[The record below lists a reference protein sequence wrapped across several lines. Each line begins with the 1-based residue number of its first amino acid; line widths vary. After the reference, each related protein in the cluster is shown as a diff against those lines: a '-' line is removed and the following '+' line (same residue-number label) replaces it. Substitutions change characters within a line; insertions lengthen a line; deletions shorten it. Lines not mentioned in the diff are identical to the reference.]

1 MSSNDNLKA
10 SDVSSHNSLNN
21 SSSNCLLRKN
31 STSSNDNINTTK
43 NENLI
48 SPLDN
53 DKEISKSMTQTS
65 IGSYEKRN
73 SIVSATADAVSLNFN
88 SDSEYIDISNVKKKR
103 QHGIENFTSLSHKNE
118 QLSYLR
124 DDTLSRSNIL
134 KNYCYDICIPLDK
147 KGGTKNVEDF
157 YEIDYEKFQQFCD
170 NPSSVKATSNSTNNN
185 EYDVLNGR
193 NSSYSLTAKNNNL
206 NNDMN
211 NSLNNAEKTED
222 ISERIIFYC
231 RENNA
236 NNHIQRVNSF
246 QELKNV
252 GKETI
257 SEAMK
262 KTFFW
267 FDILNPSKDEINV
280 LSDVFGI
287 HPLTVEDIEFDDT
300 REKIETFLNYYF
312 LSVSSFEQ
320 TSYSYI
326 QPISVSILVFK
337 NCVLSFHNRPTPH
350 PENILKRIIQLSL
363 YNFQINGDWLA
374 YAHIDDIAD
383 SFMPYLRTIEI
394 DVDSIDELVLI
405 LKESEQNDMLR
416 RIGLAR
422 KHVTALLR
430 LLTDKADIIKIFIKR
445 LSTLSPKSE
454 TLLYLSDVQD
464 HVITMVKNLSHYDKT
479 LTRAHSNYLAQITI
493 EITLTANR
501 TNDIVMKMTALGSV
515 FLPLNVITGMWGMNV
530 TVPGQTSDDYTSFL
544 PFALIVVT
552 MIVVSFS
559 VIYFSKRMGM
569 L

>member
-1 MSSNDNLKA
+1 MNSNDNLK
-10 SDVSSHNSLNN
+10 DNDTSSQNSFNIENNSSNYLLRSNSLNADKTKNLNKIDEN
-21 SSSNCLLRKN
+21 SSLQ
-31 STSSNDNINTTK
+31 TDN
-43 NENLI
+43 
-48 SPLDN
+48 
-53 DKEISKSMTQTS
+53 KELKKSVTQTS
-65 IGSYEKRN
+65 IGSYDKPNSVLSATEEIMSLSYNSDPEYINVINNKKFNRN
-73 SIVSATADAVSLNFN
+73 STDNLV
-88 SDSEYIDISNVKKKR
+88 
-103 QHGIENFTSLSHKNE
+103 HLSHKNE
-118 QLSYLR
+118 IPSYLR

-147 KGGTKNVEDF
+147 KGGSKNVEDF
-157 YEIDYEKFQQFCD
+157 YEIDYEKFQKYCD
-170 NPSSVKATSNSTNNN
+170 KTNISKPIPNENN
-185 EYDVLNGR
+185 EKDNTDTLR
-193 NSSYSLTAKNNNL
+193 RRKSSYSYKIENNNSIH
-206 NNDMN
+206 
-211 NSLNNAEKTED
+211 NSLNNDNIENT
-222 ISERIIFYC
+222 SERIIFYC
-231 RENNA
+231 KENDA
-236 NNHIQRVNSF
+236 NNHIQRVNNF
-246 QELKNV
+246 QELKGV
-252 GKETI
+252 GKQTI
-257 SEAMK
+257 SETMK

-267 FDILNPSKDEINV
+267 FDILNPSKEEITL

-320 TSYSYI
+320 NSYSYI

-363 YNFQINGDWLA
+363 YDFQINGDWLA

-383 SFMPYLRTIEI
+383 SFIPYLRTIEI

-422 KHVTALLR
+422 KHVTSLLR
-430 LLTDKADIIKIFIKR
+430 LLTDKSDIIKIFIKR

-464 HVITMVKNLSHYDKT
+464 HVITMVQNLSHYDKT

-501 TNDIVMKMTALGSV
+501 TNDIVMKMTALGSI

-530 TVPGQTSDDYTSFL
+530 NVPGQFTENYIPFL
-544 PFALIVVT
+544 LIAIT
-552 MIVVSFS
+552 LILVSLS
-559 VIYFSKRMGM
+559 VLFFSKRMGM

>member
-1 MSSNDNLKA
+1 MNSNNIKDNDTSSQ
-10 SDVSSHNSLNN
+10 NSFNIENN
-21 SSSNCLLRKN
+21 SSNCLLRSN
-31 STSSNDNINTTK
+31 SLNINKT
-43 NENLI
+43 
-48 SPLDN
+48 N
-53 DKEISKSMTQTS
+53 DKNLDVIDENSNLQTTNKDIKKSFTQTS
-65 IGSYEKRN
+65 IGSYGKPN
-73 SIVSATADAVSLNFN
+73 SVVSATEEISLSYN
-88 SDSEYIDISNVKKKR
+88 SDPEYINMLNNKKYNPLSHSNL
-103 QHGIENFTSLSHKNE
+103 INLSHKN
-118 QLSYLR
+118 

-134 KNYCYDICIPLDK
+134 KNFCYDICIPINK
-147 KGGTKNVEDF
+147 KGGSKNVEDF
-157 YEIDYEKFQQFCD
+157 YEIDYEKFQEYCD
-170 NPSSVKATSNSTNNN
+170 KSINTNPIPKENKEKSEGSLRKRKSSFSSNVTNNEN
-185 EYDVLNGR
+185 KFLD
-193 NSSYSLTAKNNNL
+193 
-206 NNDMN
+206 N
-211 NSLNNAEKTED
+211 NSEN
-222 ISERIIFYC
+222 IVSSERIIFYC
-231 RENNA
+231 RENGE

-246 QELKNV
+246 QELKKV
-252 GKETI
+252 GQNSI
-257 SEAMK
+257 SETMK
-262 KTFFW
+262 NTFFW
-267 FDILNPSKDEINV
+267 FDILNPTKEEITV

-320 TSYSYI
+320 NSYSYI

-350 PENILKRIIQLSL
+350 PDNILKRIIQLSL
-363 YNFQINGDWLA
+363 YDFQVNGDWLA

-422 KHVTALLR
+422 KHVTSLLR

-464 HVITMVKNLSHYDKT
+464 HVITMVQNLSHYDKT

-501 TNDIVMKMTALGSV
+501 TNDIVMKMTALGSI

-530 TVPGQTSDDYTSFL
+530 TVPGQSSDTYTSFL
-544 PFALIVVT
+544 PFILIAIT
-552 MIVVSFS
+552 MILVSLSVLLFS
-559 VIYFSKRMGM
+559 RKMGM

>member
-1 MSSNDNLKA
+1 MSSNEKIKDT
-10 SDVSSHNSLNN
+10 DISSHNSYNIESN
-21 SSSNCLLRKN
+21 SSNCLLPN
-31 STSSNDNINTTK
+31 NNTNSSNTNLK
-43 NENLI
+43 NENNENSNL
-48 SPLDN
+48 LEDN
-53 DKEISKSMTQTS
+53 KKLKKSVTQTS
-65 IGSYEKRN
+65 LGSYGKPN
-73 SIVSATADAVSLNFN
+73 SMLSTTEEVVSLSFN
-88 SDSEYIDISNVKKKR
+88 SDPEYINIANKKAAVPLS
-103 QHGIENFTSLSHKNE
+103 IENLTSLSHK
-118 QLSYLR
+118 
-124 DDTLSRSNIL
+124 DDTLSRSNII
-134 KNYCYDICIPLDK
+134 KNFCYDICIPLDK
-147 KGGTKNVEDF
+147 KGGSKNVEDF
-157 YEIDYEKFQQFCD
+157 YEINYEKFQQFCENRTVKQLSKQNED
-170 NPSSVKATSNSTNNN
+170 YDSIRRRKSNYSQKVSSVDGYSTKNEINSPLDN
-185 EYDVLNGR
+185 EKMENV
-193 NSSYSLTAKNNNL
+193 
-206 NNDMN
+206 
-211 NSLNNAEKTED
+211 
-222 ISERIIFYC
+222 SERIIFYC

-246 QELKNV
+246 DELKPV
-252 GKETI
+252 GNDSI

-267 FDILNPSKDEINV
+267 FDILNPTKEEITV

-350 PENILKRIIQLSL
+350 PDNILKRIIQLSL
-363 YNFQINGDWLA
+363 YDFQVNGDWLA

-464 HVITMVKNLSHYDKT
+464 HIITMVQNLSHYDKT

-501 TNDIVMKMTALGSV
+501 TNDIVMKMTALGSI

-530 TVPGQTSDDYTSFL
+530 TVPGQTDNNPTFI
-544 PFALIVVT
+544 PFIMIVIT
-552 MIVVSFS
+552 MICVSISVV
-559 VIYFSKRMGM
+559 YFSKRMGM